1 MTFNFKSKLNFLQ
14 YLPNN
19 LWDKKGH
26 LQNALLALFLNR
38 FRQTIARWKG
48 LEVNFSDSL
57 PDITFSKAL
66 HVIPYKNKTTSR
78 KIAYFSGNI
87 TVMK

>member
-1 MTFNFKSKLNFLQ
+1 LGQKR
-14 YLPNN
+14 
-19 LWDKKGH
+19 H
-26 LQNALLALFLNR
+26 LKNALLALFLNR
-38 FRQTIARWKG
+38 FRQIITRWKG

-66 HVIPYKNKTTSR
+66 HVIPYKNKTMAR
-78 KIAYFSGNI
+78 KIAYISGNI